1 VLVAVDRQI
10 DVLIADD
17 QVKTR
22 RGLKALLRFTP
33 FIGMIWEA
41 QDGEAAMKVV
51 SEVKPDVVLMDIQMP
66 VMDGLEATQRIKET
80 WPDVKVIILT
90 MYPYY
95 ERQALA
101 AGADC
106 FLVKGDK
113 TQSIQD
119 AILSLFSPENST
131 NKTLDCHLENL

>member
-1 VLVAVDRQI
+1 MK
-10 DVLIADD
+10 VLIVDD
-17 QVKTR
+17 EKLARVR
-22 RGLKALLRFTP
+22 LRELIMK
-33 FIGMIWEA
+33 IGGHA
-41 QDGEAAMKVV
+41 VVGEAINGSDAI
-51 SEVKPDVVLMDIQMP
+51 EQAVKLQPDVMLMDIRMP